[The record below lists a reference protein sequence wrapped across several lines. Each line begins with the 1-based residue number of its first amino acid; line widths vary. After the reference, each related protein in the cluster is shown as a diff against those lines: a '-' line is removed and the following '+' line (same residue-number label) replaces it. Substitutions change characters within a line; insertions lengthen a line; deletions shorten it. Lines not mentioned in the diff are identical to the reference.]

1 MALWLHGATERMGRS
16 ISYAAGLQWLR
27 TTRDVVKNENGD
39 YLRRLALMK
48 RLGFHTEAQRK
59 AVLDGVDPDKSKLPT
74 DPEVL
79 RFLRATVREKQF
91 SYDVS
96 QSPLF
101 FSSPVGRLFFQF
113 QKWGFQRLRDM
124 GRNVVAPM
132 LGEGKV
138 RHKGKE
144 RVVER
149 DFMPFIRMMLLAQ
162 GAGEL
167 YALLRGLLT
176 DRERKEGDLEELSR
190 TYDADEQRGLMLGAE
205 RMLNNLVLDGG
216 LGIIGDY
223 SQLAYDM
230 SSRGWRYK
238 NPLEPPSI
246 QLGKEF
252 IGMVTDRVQRQSV
265 TEGLGD
271 DVIDFLTTVP
281 LLRQPTRAAGQLLDA
296 TGSEIDWVQRQQAWR
311 DVSDL
316 RNTAR
321 RFANETGLDEGRSMN
336 FIFDAKTPNSALY
349 DDVHRAL
356 LIGDFE
362 EVREIRLGILKD
374 KSRTPAQRKKD
385 MLALRTSVRNRQP
398 LKVGGVENKEAR
410 AAFLRWLKE
419 RRPDEVNT
427 LMEVQGRYMKAAA
440 RAGVK

>member
-1 MALWLHGATERMGRS
+1 
-16 ISYAAGLQWLR
+16 
-27 TTRDVVKNENGD
+27 
-39 YLRRLALMK
+39 
-48 RLGFHTEAQRK
+48 
-59 AVLDGVDPDKSKLPT
+59 
-74 DPEVL
+74 
-79 RFLRATVREKQF
+79 
-91 SYDVS
+91 
-96 QSPLF
+96 
-101 FSSPVGRLFFQF
+101 
-113 QKWGFQRLRDM
+113 M

-138 RHKGKE
+138 HHKGKE

-149 DFMPFIRMMLLAQ
+149 DFKPFIRMMLLAQ

-176 DRERKEGDLEELSR
+176 DRERKEGDLEELER

-230 SSRGWRYK
+230 SSRGGRYK

-265 TEGLGD
+265 TEGLD
-271 DVIDFLTTVP
+271 DDIADFLRTVP
-281 LLRQPTRAAGQLLDA
+281 LLRQPTRAVGQLLDA

-362 EVREIRLGILKD
+362 EVREIRLGIMKD
-374 KSRTPAQRKKD
+374 KSKTPAQRKKD

-410 AAFLRWLKE
+410 AAFLRWVKE

-427 LMEVQGRYMKAAA
+427 LLEVQGRYMKAAA
-440 RAGVK
+440 RAGVR